1 MSSLLARLKR
11 LFTREPSY
19 VQYIDAAHDV
29 KDYENRMRSL
39 GTLNANLLYLSK
51 C

>member
-1 MSSLLARLKR
+1 MSFILSKLKKI
-11 LFTREPSY
+11 FSTEPSY
-19 VQYIDAAHDV
+19 IQYIDAAHDV
-29 KDYENRMRSL
+29 KGYESRMRSL

>member
-1 MSSLLARLKR
+1 MSIILTKLKSF
-11 LFTREPSY
+11 LSQKPGYEQF
-19 VQYIDAAHDV
+19 IDSAHNMKESED
-29 KDYENRMRSL
+29 RMRSL

>member
-1 MSSLLARLKR
+1 MSAFLSRLKN

-29 KDYENRMRSL
+29 REYESRMRSL

>member
-1 MSSLLARLKR
+1 MSLLARLKG
-11 LFTREPSY
+11 LFTKEPSY
-19 VQYIDAAHDV
+19 VQYIEAAHDV
-29 KDYENRMRSL
+29 RDYESRMRSL